1 MYMNTTYSTKQSAV
15 AMRKRMSDDTNKYNF
30 NRKRILD
37 RIREGSIPQQNT
49 TKKYDI
55 SNAEV
60 NAIRKEGNHPPLVV
74 AFAPSAY
81 APTLAVNEETKRI
94 QEQYLEQQQLT
105 KNVKEDE
112 QKLVQSFKKLMV
124 EQRGKIL
131 KVPPGQQFALK
142 TFHDYVWNRGADGQP
157 TSWVINITGKK
168 AKETTIQM
176 RFGKEDNWQSGQVY
190 LFFTRFLPPECL
202 KDVRRCLKKERIGP
216 ILKKLRDKEASNPST
231 TLSTNQ
237 ALYVL
242 YRNFPGLLPEF
253 QTDLNWLN
261 NFNAVTK
268 KKADSYIADKRK
280 YTIKYGFTDIKKI
293 FKDTFGRE
301 SKEFLYISV
310 YEEFP
315 SRDDLGNLVINPPNM
330 MGNVEKTM
338 NYIVKKNGVWTIYLN
353 VYKTMDFFGRVVV
366 RFSDATST
374 LISNYIAKHRLK
386 NGEHLFGTF
395 GKDGKMSATI
405 ATWLVEAGIKDGKVQ
420 GQTKTPGAIN
430 LLRHAYISQKIKEE
444 DVMELSETMKHS
456 PLATELYVRKIQ
468 PLLVEN
474 MIKIDE
480 RKLVYEEPEMIQT
493 RSRVLEKRK
502 REEEAKKKAKKGRVV
517 VI

>member
-94 QEQYLEQQQLT
+94 QAQYLEQQQLT
-105 KNVKEDE
+105 KNAKEDE

-176 RFGKEDNWQSGQVY
+176 RFGKENDWKSGQVY

-202 KDVRRCLKKERIGP
+202 KDVRRCLKKERI
-216 ILKKLRDKEASNPST
+216 A
-231 TLSTNQ
+231 
-237 ALYVL
+237 
-242 YRNFPGLLPEF
+242 
-253 QTDLNWLN
+253 
-261 NFNAVTK
+261 
-268 KKADSYIADKRK
+268 
-280 YTIKYGFTDIKKI
+280 
-293 FKDTFGRE
+293 
-301 SKEFLYISV
+301 
-310 YEEFP
+310 
-315 SRDDLGNLVINPPNM
+315 
-330 MGNVEKTM
+330 
-338 NYIVKKNGVWTIYLN
+338 
-353 VYKTMDFFGRVVV
+353 
-366 RFSDATST
+366 
-374 LISNYIAKHRLK
+374 
-386 NGEHLFGTF
+386 
-395 GKDGKMSATI
+395 
-405 ATWLVEAGIKDGKVQ
+405 
-420 GQTKTPGAIN
+420 
-430 LLRHAYISQKIKEE
+430 
-444 DVMELSETMKHS
+444 
-456 PLATELYVRKIQ
+456 
-468 PLLVEN
+468 
-474 MIKIDE
+474 
-480 RKLVYEEPEMIQT
+480 
-493 RSRVLEKRK
+493 
-502 REEEAKKKAKKGRVV
+502 
-517 VI
+517 

>member
-1 MYMNTTYSTKQSAV
+1 MNTTYSTKQSAV

-94 QEQYLEQQQLT
+94 QAQYLEQQQLT

-176 RFGKEDNWQSGQVY
+176 RFGKENDWKSGQVY
-190 LFFTRFLPPECL
+190 LFFTRFLPSECL
-202 KDVRRCLKKERIGP
+202 QDVRRCLKKERIGP
-216 ILKKLRDKEASNPST
+216 ILKRLRDKEASNPST

-253 QTDLNWLN
+253 QADLNWLN

-315 SRDDLGNLVINPPNM
+315 SRDDLGKLVINPPNM
-330 MGNVEKTM
+330 TGNAEKTM

-353 VYKTMDFFGRVVV
+353 VYKTMDFLDGSWFDSAMR
-366 RFSDATST
+366 RPNLFQTTSQNT
-374 LISNYIAKHRLK
+374 DSKTANTY
-386 NGEHLFGTF
+386 
-395 GKDGKMSATI
+395 SARSART
-405 ATWLVEAGIKDGKVQ
+405 DGKVQ
-420 GQTKTPGAIN
+420 GQTKTLGAIN

-444 DVMELSETMKHS
+444 DVMKLSETMQHS

>member
-94 QEQYLEQQQLT
+94 QAQYLEQQQLT

-112 QKLVQSFKKLMV
+112 HKLVQSFKKLMV

-176 RFGKEDNWQSGQVY
+176 RFGKENDWKSGQVY
-190 LFFTRFLPPECL
+190 LFFTRFLPSECL

-216 ILKKLRDKEASNPST
+216 ILKRLRDKEASNPST

-253 QTDLNWLN
+253 QADLNWLN

-315 SRDDLGNLVINPPNM
+315 SRDDLGNLVIN
-330 MGNVEKTM
+330 
-338 NYIVKKNGVWTIYLN
+338 
-353 VYKTMDFFGRVVV
+353 
-366 RFSDATST
+366 
-374 LISNYIAKHRLK
+374 
-386 NGEHLFGTF
+386 
-395 GKDGKMSATI
+395 
-405 ATWLVEAGIKDGKVQ
+405 
-420 GQTKTPGAIN
+420 
-430 LLRHAYISQKIKEE
+430 
-444 DVMELSETMKHS
+444 
-456 PLATELYVRKIQ
+456 
-468 PLLVEN
+468 
-474 MIKIDE
+474 
-480 RKLVYEEPEMIQT
+480 
-493 RSRVLEKRK
+493 
-502 REEEAKKKAKKGRVV
+502 
-517 VI
+517 

>member
-1 MYMNTTYSTKQSAV
+1 MNTTYSTKQSAV

-81 APTLAVNEETKRI
+81 APSISR
-94 QEQYLEQQQLT
+94 
-105 KNVKEDE
+105 
-112 QKLVQSFKKLMV
+112 
-124 EQRGKIL
+124 QRGNQTHTSTVSRAATTHRKRQGRRTETRPIVQ
-131 KVPPGQQFALK
+131 KTYGRTAWENTQSSAGATVCLK

-157 TSWVINITGKK
+157 TSWVINITGKR

-176 RFGKEDNWQSGQVY
+176 RFGKENDWKSGQVY
-190 LFFTRFLPPECL
+190 LFFTRFLPSECL

-330 MGNVEKTM
+330 TGNVEKTM

-366 RFSDATST
+366 RFSDATSK

-405 ATWLVEAGIKDGKVQ
+405 AAWLVEAGIKDGKVQ

-444 DVMELSETMKHS
+444 DVMKLSETMKHS

-480 RKLVYEEPEMIQT
+480 RKLIYEEPEMIQT

-502 REEEAKKKAKKGRVV
+502 REEEAKKRAKKGRVV

>member
-1 MYMNTTYSTKQSAV
+1 
-15 AMRKRMSDDTNKYNF
+15 MRKRMSDDTNKYNF

-37 RIREGSIPQQNT
+37 RIRKGSIPQQNT

-94 QEQYLEQQQLT
+94 QAQYLEQQQLT

-176 RFGKEDNWQSGQVY
+176 RFGKENDWKSGQVY
-190 LFFTRFLPPECL
+190 LFFTRFLPSECL

-261 NFNAVTK
+261 NFNAVHEK
-268 KKADSYIADKRK
+268 ES
-280 YTIKYGFTDIKKI
+280 GLH
-293 FKDTFGRE
+293 TFGRE

-315 SRDDLGNLVINPPNM
+315 SRDDLGKLVINPPNM
-330 MGNVEKTM
+330 TGNVEKTM

-366 RFSDATST
+366 RFSDATSK
-374 LISNYIAKHRLK
+374 LISNYIAKHRRK

-405 ATWLVEAGIKDGKVQ
+405 AAWLVEAGIKDGKVQ

-444 DVMELSETMKHS
+444 DVMKLSETMKHS

-502 REEEAKKKAKKGRVV
+502 REEEAKKKAKKGRVL

>member
-94 QEQYLEQQQLT
+94 QAQYLEQQQLT

-176 RFGKEDNWQSGQVY
+176 RFGKENDWKSGQVY
-190 LFFTRFLPPECL
+190 LFFTRFLPSECL

-242 YRNFPGLLPEF
+242 CKQLKVVAFSSCEAEYAAAAYACKEIEFIRHLCSDMGFPF
-253 QTDLNWLN
+253 
-261 NFNAVTK
+261 
-268 KKADSYIADKRK
+268 
-280 YTIKYGFTDIKKI
+280 
-293 FKDTFGRE
+293 
-301 SKEFLYISV
+301 
-310 YEEFP
+310 
-315 SRDDLGNLVINPPNM
+315 
-330 MGNVEKTM
+330 
-338 NYIVKKNGVWTIYLN
+338 
-353 VYKTMDFFGRVVV
+353 
-366 RFSDATST
+366 
-374 LISNYIAKHRLK
+374 
-386 NGEHLFGTF
+386 
-395 GKDGKMSATI
+395 DG
-405 ATWLVEAGIKDGKVQ
+405 
-420 GQTKTPGAIN
+420 
-430 LLRHAYISQKIKEE
+430 
-444 DVMELSETMKHS
+444 
-456 PLATELYVRKIQ
+456 PLAFGVDNTAAIDVAYNMGVSGRTKHFDMAIHYFRDCVQ
-468 PLLVEN
+468 LLSVVP
-474 MIKIDE
+474 
-480 RKLVYEEPEMIQT
+480 RH
-493 RSRVLEKRK
+493 VLTKFQR
-502 REEEAKKKAKKGRVV
+502 ADIFTKALDKTTFITHRDCFLT
-517 VI
+517 

>member
-30 NRKRILD
+30 NRKRTLD

-60 NAIRKEGNHPPLVV
+60 NAIRREGNHPPFVV

-81 APTLAVNEETKRI
+81 APALAVNEETKRI
-94 QEQYLEQQQLT
+94 QAQYLEQQQLT

-157 TSWVINITGKK
+157 TS
-168 AKETTIQM
+168 
-176 RFGKEDNWQSGQVY
+176 
-190 LFFTRFLPPECL
+190 FLPVECL

-237 ALYVL
+237 ALY
-242 YRNFPGLLPEF
+242 F

-315 SRDDLGNLVINPPNM
+315 SRDDLGRLVINPPNM
-330 MGNVEKTM
+330 TGNVEKTM
-338 NYIVKKNGVWTIYLN
+338 NYTVKKNGVWTIYLN
-353 VYKTMDFFGRVVV
+353 VYKTMDIFGRVVV
-366 RFSDATST
+366 RFSDATSK
-374 LISNYIAKHRLK
+374 LISNYIAKDRLK

-405 ATWLVEAGIKDGKVQ
+405 AAWLVEARIKDGKVQ

-444 DVMELSETMKHS
+444 DVMKVSITMKHS

-480 RKLVYEEPEMIQT
+480 RKLVYEELEMIQT

-502 REEEAKKKAKKGRVV
+502 REEEAKTKAKKGRVV

>member
-94 QEQYLEQQQLT
+94 QAQYLEQQQLT
-105 KNVKEDE
+105 ENVKEDE

-176 RFGKEDNWQSGQVY
+176 RFGKENDWKSGQVY
-190 LFFTRFLPPECL
+190 LFLEKHRIPGDINTELQHLGFSGIYWTTSYGFKCDQNSGECPL
-202 KDVRRCLKKERIGP
+202 CGKI
-216 ILKKLRDKEASNPST
+216 SHFS
-231 TLSTNQ
+231 
-237 ALYVL
+237 
-242 YRNFPGLLPEF
+242 
-253 QTDLNWLN
+253 N
-261 NFNAVTK
+261 NFRVTK
-268 KKADSYIADKRK
+268 HEPTGDWYVANFS
-280 YTIKYGFTDIKKI
+280 
-293 FKDTFGRE
+293 RE
-301 SKEFLYISV
+301 CRSTKFIQGTKNKL
-310 YEEFP
+310 P
-315 SRDDLGNLVINPPNM
+315 SFAFIL
-330 MGNVEKTM
+330 
-338 NYIVKKNGVWTIYLN
+338 
-353 VYKTMDFFGRVVV
+353 
-366 RFSDATST
+366 
-374 LISNYIAKHRLK
+374 
-386 NGEHLFGTF
+386 
-395 GKDGKMSATI
+395 
-405 ATWLVEAGIKDGKVQ
+405 
-420 GQTKTPGAIN
+420 
-430 LLRHAYISQKIKEE
+430 
-444 DVMELSETMKHS
+444 
-456 PLATELYVRKIQ
+456 
-468 PLLVEN
+468 
-474 MIKIDE
+474 
-480 RKLVYEEPEMIQT
+480 
-493 RSRVLEKRK
+493 
-502 REEEAKKKAKKGRVV
+502 
-517 VI
+517 

>member
-1 MYMNTTYSTKQSAV
+1 MNTTNSTKQSAV
-15 AMRKRMSDDTNKYNF
+15 AMRKRMTDDTNKYNF

-60 NAIRKEGNHPPLVV
+60 NAIRKEGNHPLLVV

-94 QEQYLEQQQLT
+94 QEQCLEQQQLT
-105 KNVKEDE
+105 EDVKDDK
-112 QKLVQSFKKLMV
+112 QKLVQSLWSSSV
-124 EQRGKIL
+124 GKYS
-131 KVPPGQQFALK
+131 KS
-142 TFHDYVWNRGADGQP
+142 ADGQP
-157 TSWVINITGKK
+157 TSWVINITGQK

-176 RFGKEDNWQSGQVY
+176 RFGKENDWKLGQVY
-190 LFFTRFLPPECL
+190 LFFTRFLPSECL
-202 KDVRRCLKKERIGP
+202 KNVRRCLKKERIGP
-216 ILKKLRDKEASNPST
+216 ILKRLRDKEASTPST

-242 YRNFPGLLPEF
+242 YRNFPRLLPEF

-261 NFNAVTK
+261 NYNAVTK

-315 SRDDLGNLVINPPNM
+315 SRDDLVKLVINPPDTT
-330 MGNVEKTM
+330 GNVEKTM
-338 NYIVKKNGVWTIYLN
+338 NYIEKERTLDDI
-353 VYKTMDFFGRVVV
+353 FERV
-366 RFSDATST
+366 
-374 LISNYIAKHRLK
+374 
-386 NGEHLFGTF
+386 
-395 GKDGKMSATI
+395 
-405 ATWLVEAGIKDGKVQ
+405 
-420 GQTKTPGAIN
+420 
-430 LLRHAYISQKIKEE
+430 
-444 DVMELSETMKHS
+444 
-456 PLATELYVRKIQ
+456 
-468 PLLVEN
+468 
-474 MIKIDE
+474 
-480 RKLVYEEPEMIQT
+480 
-493 RSRVLEKRK
+493 
-502 REEEAKKKAKKGRVV
+502 
-517 VI
+517 

>member
-1 MYMNTTYSTKQSAV
+1 MNQARQYSQKPGAIRERTRMTDIETKWRKDRARLLVRVRAGAV
-15 AMRKRMSDDTNKYNF
+15 PNEDSQEKYKLSLAEINVV
-30 NRKRILD
+30 RADAGLPELD
-37 RIREGSIPQQNT
+37 RPYR
-49 TKKYDI
+49 
-55 SNAEV
+55 V
-60 NAIRKEGNHPPLVV
+60 NA
-74 AFAPSAY
+74 FAGMMAIN
-81 APTLAVNEETKRI
+81 TETERLQERI
-94 QEQYLEQQQLT
+94 QAQYLEQQQLT
-105 KNVKEDE
+105 ENVKEDE

-176 RFGKEDNWQSGQVY
+176 R
-190 LFFTRFLPPECL
+190 CL
-202 KDVRRCLKKERIGP
+202 RKERIGP

-301 SKEFLYISV
+301 DKEFLYISV

-330 MGNVEKTM
+330 TGNVEKTM
-338 NYIVKKNGVWTIYLN
+338 NYIVKKNGLWTIYLN
-353 VYKTMDFFGRVVV
+353 VYKTMDFFGRVV
-366 RFSDATST
+366 
-374 LISNYIAKHRLK
+374 
-386 NGEHLFGTF
+386 
-395 GKDGKMSATI
+395 DGKMSATV
-405 ATWLVEAGIKDGKVQ
+405 AAWLVEAGIKDGKVQ

-444 DVMELSETMKHS
+444 DVMKLSETMKHS

-502 REEEAKKKAKKGRVV
+502 REEEAKKEAKKGRVV

>member
-1 MYMNTTYSTKQSAV
+1 
-15 AMRKRMSDDTNKYNF
+15 
-30 NRKRILD
+30 
-37 RIREGSIPQQNT
+37 
-49 TKKYDI
+49 
-55 SNAEV
+55 
-60 NAIRKEGNHPPLVV
+60 
-74 AFAPSAY
+74 
-81 APTLAVNEETKRI
+81 
-94 QEQYLEQQQLT
+94 
-105 KNVKEDE
+105 
-112 QKLVQSFKKLMV
+112 
-124 EQRGKIL
+124 
-131 KVPPGQQFALK
+131 
-142 TFHDYVWNRGADGQP
+142 
-157 TSWVINITGKK
+157 
-168 AKETTIQM
+168 M
-176 RFGKEDNWQSGQVY
+176 RFGKENDWKSGQVY

-216 ILKKLRDKEASNPST
+216 ILKKLRDNEAANPST

-315 SRDDLGNLVINPPNM
+315 SRDDLGKLVINPPNM
-330 MGNVEKTM
+330 TGNVEKTM

-353 VYKTMDFFGRVVV
+353 VYKTMDFFGRGVV
-366 RFSDATST
+366 RFSDATSK

-405 ATWLVEAGIKDGKVQ
+405 AAWLVEAGIKDGKVQ

-444 DVMELSETMKHS
+444 DVMKLSETMKHS